1 MLVIETIPH
10 HAQNWIAR
18 SAGKPRGLRDIAMLN
33 RGKHFL
39 DPFGITT
46 KPAAT
51 PPKNSLDHHSE
62 PDDRYNQNRPHDWTA
77 LVEPVD
83 QPVAGKEAG
92 FRGGRS
98 SRCGTRGR
106 CGRTLG
112 GGLSR
117 AECGGNRRTR
127 CSRL

>member
-1 MLVIETIPH
+1 MQRGVLVIETIPH

-62 PDDRYNQNRPHDWTA
+62 PDDRYNQNRPHDWTTLA
-77 LVEPVD
+77 EFVD
-83 QPVAGKEAG
+83 QPIASEYPPAGCG
-92 FRGGRS
+92 FRSRRRAFGR
-98 SRCGTRGR
+98 G
-106 CGRTLG
+106 
-112 GGLSR
+112 
-117 AECGGNRRTR
+117 A
-127 CSRL
+127 